1 MKNIV
6 YVSTA
11 VKLLNDD
18 QLLNILASS
27 RKNNSERN
35 VTGVLL
41 YSEGTFIQA
50 LEGDDHDVDFIFSK
64 IEKDLRHKNMIT
76 LINEPISH
84 KSFSDWL
91 MGFSTPRAEKLKDVL
106 GYLQSVDILNANK
119 DTSAA
124 VMTIKTFIESNNL
137 VVTY

>member
-11 VKLLNDD
+11 VKLLDDD

-27 RKNNSERN
+27 RKNNNELN

-50 LEGDDHDVDFIFSK
+50 LEGDNNDIDFIFSK

-76 LINEPISH
+76 LINEQISQR
-84 KSFSDWL
+84 SFSDWS

-106 GYLQSVDILNANK
+106 GYLQSVDSLNANK
-119 DTSAA
+119 GTGAA
-124 VMTIKTFIESNNL
+124 IMTIKTFIESNNL
-137 VVTY
+137 IVTY